1 MHARRSPPP
10 EFARDFVFTR
20 TIDAP
25 RELVFAAWTEPRA
38 LARWWGPA
46 GFTNPRCELDARPGG
61 AIHIDMT
68 APNGEVH
75 PMAGVVRELVA
86 PERFVFT
93 AGSLDPNGEPLFEV
107 RNAVAFAESG
117 GRTTVTVTSTVLW
130 ITAGIESSLGDMD
143 EGWKTSL
150 QRLADAVA
158 AMRAEKSAGAGVAE
172 SGGATTSAAKS
183 SAATTSA
190 LAASE
195 GNESTS
201 PLEIQLSRVFDAPR
215 ELLWEVWTRPEHVA
229 RWWGPSGFTTTI
241 DEFDVRP
248 GGRFTHTLHGP
259 DGTNYPNLAVF
270 REVVPHERIVYSH
283 GGTGPG
289 SNVTATWTFEALADG
304 RTKVVGRMV
313 FLTAEERDL
322 VVREF
327 GAVEGGH
334 QHLARLA
341 AHVAAFATAADELVI
356 ERTFAAPRERVF
368 RAWTELEELKRWW
381 GPKGFEWVGGSLDL
395 RPGGRFHYG
404 LCAPNG
410 AAMWGKFEYRAVVAP
425 ERLVYVVAFSDEH
438 GGTTRHPMAPNWPL
452 CVLNALSFTEQGG
465 STKLTMRAWP
475 LDATDDERAMFRGAH
490 ENVRG
495 GFKGTLDELER
506 HLTGK

>member
-1 MHARRSPPP
+1 MHARKSPPP

-46 GFTNPRCELDARPGG
+46 GFTNPRCELDPRRGG

-68 APNGEVH
+68 APNGDVH

-93 AGSLDPNGEPLFEV
+93 AGSLDPAGEPLFEV
-107 RNAVAFAESG
+107 RNAIAFTESG
-117 GRTTVTVTSTVLW
+117 GRTTVTVTSTFLW
-130 ITAGIESSLGDMD
+130 ITDGIESSLGDMD
-143 EGWKTSL
+143 DGWKTSL

-158 AMRAEKSAGAGVAE
+158 AMKVAQGGGASSSTPGAGNE
-172 SGGATTSAAKS
+172 ATS
-183 SAATTSA
+183 
-190 LAASE
+190 
-195 GNESTS
+195 N
-201 PLEIQLSRVFDAPR
+201 LEIQISRVFSAPR

-229 RWWGPSGFTTTI
+229 RWWGPNGFTTKI
-241 DEFDVRP
+241 EELDVRP
-248 GGRFTHTLHGP
+248 GGRFKHTMHGP
-259 DGTNYPNLAVF
+259 DGANYPGLSVF

-283 GGTGPG
+283 GGGRDTGPG
-289 SNVTATWTFEALADG
+289 VNFTATWTFEALADG

-313 FLTAEERDL
+313 FLTPEDRDL

-327 GAVEGGH
+327 GAIEGGH

-341 AHVAAFATAADELVI
+341 EHVAAFASAADELVI

-404 LCAPNG
+404 LRAPNG
-410 AAMWGKFEYRAVVAP
+410 AAMWGKFDYRAVVRP

-452 CVLNALSFTEQGG
+452 CVLNALSFAEHGAG
-465 STKLTMRAWP
+465 TKLTMRAWP
-475 LDATDDERAMFRGAH
+475 LDASDDERAMFRGAH

-506 HLTGK
+506 YLAGK